1 MKKLIAILLCLM
13 LSLTGLAVSAE
24 GSKPYE
30 GTTLRVL
37 LSNHVWTNELY
48 KHLDEF
54 TALTGIELVT
64 EEFAED
70 QLSQKLA
77 IELASQS
84 NELDV
89 FMTRPLQEV
98 KQMIANGWLY
108 DISDLIAD
116 PEMEADD
123 FFESTLSLYKNGDA
137 YYGVPLVTEREIL
150 YYRADLLEEAGIAVP
165 TTLEELKAA
174 AEALTDPD
182 TGVYGIVSRGLTAA
196 AVTQFSGYLY
206 SMGGDWM
213 DADGNATID
222 SPEAIEALTFY
233 GDLLREYGP
242 PGVTGMHWQQCA
254 ALYSSGKVALYTD
267 ADAIFNSV
275 VNAEDSAVADKTGY
289 ALFPGESFYNVPSWG
304 MSIGAFTQNAGAAYE
319 FIKWAA
325 GKELTESIQ
334 AAGVPSARV
343 SVYSVP
349 EANVAFP
356 EQMVEVIAAASTK
369 STKGYDR
376 PLITSVAQAR
386 DYIGQAI
393 VVAIEGGDVETAAK
407 EANEGFQTVI
417 DADRAEAA
425 K

>member
-1 MKKLIAILLCLM
+1 MKKLLALSLCLLLALPG
-13 LSLTGLAVSAE
+13 LSAFAAE
-24 GSKPYE
+24 AKPYE

-37 LSNHVWTNELY
+37 LANHVWTTQVY
-48 KHLDEF
+48 KHLEEF
-54 TALTGIELVT
+54 TALTGIEVVT
-64 EEFAED
+64 EEYAED

-77 IELASQS
+77 IELAAQSQD
-84 NELDV
+84 LDV

-108 DISDLIAD
+108 DISELIDD
-116 PEMEADD
+116 PEMAADD
-123 FFESTLSLYKNGDA
+123 FFASTLSLYKNDDA
-137 YYGVPLVTEREIL
+137 YFGVPLVTEREIL
-150 YYRADLLEEAGIAVP
+150 YYRTDLLEAAGVAVP

-182 TGVYGIVSRGLTAA
+182 EGVYGIVARGLTAA

-213 DADGNATID
+213 NAEGNATVD
-222 SPEAIEALTFY
+222 TPEAIAAFTFY

-254 ALYSSGKVALYTD
+254 ALYASGKVALYTD
-267 ADAIFNSV
+267 ADSIFNSV
-275 VNAEDSAVADKTGY
+275 VNAEDSVVADKTGY

-304 MSIGAFTQNAGAAYE
+304 MSVGAFTQKSGAAME

-325 GKELTESIQ
+325 GKDMTATIQ
-334 AAGVPSARV
+334 ASGVPSARV
-343 SVYSVP
+343 SVYSIP
-349 EANVAFP
+349 EANATFP
-356 EQMVEVIAAASTK
+356 EQLVEVITAASTK
-369 STKGYDR
+369 STMGYDR

-393 VVAIEGGDVETAAK
+393 VAAIEGGDVEAAAK
-407 EANEGFQTVI
+407 QANEGFQSVI
-417 DADRAEAA
+417 DADRAQAA
-425 K
+425 N